1 MINISVAKDFSKKPF
16 GRYVTDGKWS
26 GERFRKEILYPA
38 FQLNTDEKISVSL
51 NDIPRGF
58 GSSFLEEAFGGL
70 VRDGIPKE
78 VLIEKLVIL
87 SDEEDYIIEIKEYI
101 EKA

>member
-1 MINISVAKDFSKKPF
+1 MIEISVAKDFSIKPF
-16 GRYVTDGKWS
+16 GRYLSDGKWS
-26 GERFRKEILYPA
+26 GERFRKDILYPA
-38 FQLNTDEKISVSL
+38 FKLNPGENIIVSL
-51 NDIPRGF
+51 NNIPRGF

-78 VLIEKLVIL
+78 TLEKNLVIL